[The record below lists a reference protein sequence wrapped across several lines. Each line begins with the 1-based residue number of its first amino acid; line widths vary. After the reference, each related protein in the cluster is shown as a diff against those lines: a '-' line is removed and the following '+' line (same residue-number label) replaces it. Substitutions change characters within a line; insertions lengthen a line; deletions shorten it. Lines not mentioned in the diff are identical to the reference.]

1 MTKRKRYNDEERA
14 GAVLMLQ
21 AAGYPEQKG
30 AMARVARHT
39 NITTRTLR
47 RWWLGTSNPIPDN
60 IVARNKK
67 TILDKL
73 DTVAHMI
80 LDSVDLE
87 TVDEA
92 ELRERMVALGI
103 VLDKN
108 QLLSG
113 GPTQNVN
120 QQILMK
126 WAE

>member
-1 MTKRKRYNDEERA
+1 
-14 GAVLMLQ
+14 MLQ

-67 TILDKL
+67 TILEKL

-80 LDSVDLE
+80 LDSIDLE

-103 VLDKN
+103 TVDKS
-108 QLLSG
+108 QLLRG
-113 GPTQNVN
+113 GATANVN
-120 QQILMK
+120 NRIVIQYVDDWRQ
-126 WAE
+126 AANN